1 MRVGFIGLGNMGEP
15 LAGFVRTAGHSLV
28 VHDLRKASAATLLGR
43 GATWAE
49 SARDAAAQS
58 DVICICVQ
66 GPPEMRQVA
75 LGAGGILEG
84 VKAGSVVID
93 LTTNAPAVVR
103 EVGEALKTRGA
114 HLLDAPIDGGREG
127 ALAGQVTLFVGG
139 DEVVLSRVKLVLDTF
154 SRSVVWVGELG
165 TGSITKIVHNALAMS
180 IDLLV
185 AECLT
190 LGAKAGV
197 TVPRLVEAF
206 NQGCIVSQNMTFT
219 QRMPATLFRGD
230 FTARF
235 ALALAHKDFTLAGD
249 KRSYLDLMS
258 DAGLKEIAG
267 YADAIAPHK
276 WAVVQF
282 KDGKIQETGLAAR
295 ARAAGLGVHVWT
307 LRAENEFLPPDL
319 RSAGDAAAW
328 GDLDREI
335 RALLDAGTSGFF
347 SDFPDQAVRARDA
360 WWNRR

>member
-15 LAGFVRTAGHSLV
+15 LAGFVRTAGHSLA
-28 VHDLRKASAATLLGR
+28 VHDLRKAVAATLLGR
-43 GATWAE
+43 GARWAD
-49 SARDAAAQS
+49 SARAAAAHS
-58 DVICICVQ
+58 DVICVCVQ

-139 DEVVLSRVKLVLDTF
+139 DEAVLSRVKPVLDTF

-165 TGSITKIVHNALAMS
+165 AGSITKIVHNALAMS

-235 ALALAHKDFTLAGD
+235 ALALAHKDFKLAGD
-249 KRSYLDLMS
+249 LAAQHGVPTRLLDLCQ
-258 DAGLKEIAG
+258 KEL
-267 YADAIAPHK
+267 
-276 WAVVQF
+276 
-282 KDGKIQETGLAAR
+282 QEAMNRG
-295 ARAAGLGVHVWT
+295 
-307 LRAENEFLPPDL
+307 
-319 RSAGDAAAW
+319 W
-328 GDLDREI
+328 GDQDRI
-335 RALLDAGTSGFF
+335 RASTLQEERAGVKLRLDG
-347 SDFPDQAVRARDA
+347 
-360 WWNRR
+360 